1 MADTIERKLWA
12 LDAAGKGEVKLSAR
26 ITSTG
31 LIERSSELP
40 IARPVVKSAGGKRRL
55 LPEILGVF
63 DRHVKSPPDANTGT
77 FHEPFAGGA
86 SVALEVMRR
95 YVFGKIRIADNNLA
109 LIATYKV
116 IRDDVEALIRV
127 LDDSYPSDW
136 INRLDR
142 FVALRAEF
150 NSMMQYPHSGRAI
163 GLAARFIVLNKTAFN
178 GIWRV
183 NSSGQFNVPFAHYN
197 NPTICDVDNLRAC
210 SRALQGAKLYA
221 KDFGS
226 TPVKHG
232 DVVYCDPP
240 YIPTNATSNFVGY
253 TKEGFGTD
261 DQVRLRDKVREWKK
275 LGAFV
280 LLSNSDTP
288 MTRELYKGFTL
299 KKVQAA
305 RSVNA
310 RGDGRGKVS
319 ELLIY

>member
-1 MADTIERKLWA
+1 MIEAKPWA
-12 LDAAGKGEVKLSAR
+12 
-26 ITSTG
+26 
-31 LIERSSELP
+31 
-40 IARPVVKSAGGKRRL
+40 KSVGGKRKL
-55 LPEILGVF
+55 LPEILSIIGPEFVT
-63 DRHVKSPPDANTGT
+63 RWSTGFT
-77 FHEPFAGGA
+77 FHEPFVGGGA
-86 SVALEVMRR
+86 
-95 YVFGKIRIADNNLA
+95 VFFGLANAQARMNLQSSCTSFQVRDVRLADNNLA

-116 IRDDVEALIRV
+116 IRDRVDALIDI
-127 LDDSYPSDW
+127 LTLSYPPKYANTASSYVS
-136 INRLDR
+136 I
-142 FVALRAEF
+142 RAEF
-150 NSMMQYPHSGRAI
+150 NSFMNQPAKHRAL
-163 GLAARFIVLNKTAFN
+163 GLAARFIVLNRLCFN

-183 NSSGQFNVPFAHYN
+183 NSSGQFNVPFAHYD
-197 NPTICDVDNLRAC
+197 NPTICDADNLRAC
-210 SRALQGAKLYA
+210 SRALQGVKLYA

-261 DQVRLRDKVREWKK
+261 DQVRLRDKAREWKK

>member
-1 MADTIERKLWA
+1 MNPMKTWHITNEATPWA
-12 LDAAGKGEVKLSAR
+12 
-26 ITSTG
+26 
-31 LIERSSELP
+31 
-40 IARPVVKSAGGKRRL
+40 KSVGGKRKL
-55 LPEILGVF
+55 LPEIRSIIGPEIF
-63 DRHVKSPPDANTGT
+63 ARWNTGFT
-77 FHEPFAGGA
+77 FHEPFVGGGA
-86 SVALEVMRR
+86 VFFGLIAGFALGMRGVR
-95 YVFGKIRIADNNLA
+95 LADNNLA

-116 IRDDVEALIRV
+116 IRDRVDALIDV
-127 LDDSYPSDW
+127 LTQSYPLKHANTASGYAS
-136 INRLDR
+136 IRT
-142 FVALRAEF
+142 EF
-150 NSMMQYPHSGRAI
+150 NSFMNQPAKHRAL
-163 GLAARFIVLNKTAFN
+163 GLAARFIVLNRLCFN